1 LPGFVTSSTL
11 AQTYNANVPYLG
23 YSSIVMGQNEA
34 NGSYNSLQL
43 SFRGTTMSGDL
54 TYQVGYTYSQSYDSF
69 NVFASGGD
77 LYPVSDPYVGWK
89 YDYGPSAFD
98 IRNSFFTNFVYEI
111 PFLKHSS
118 IRWLK
123 TALGGWEISGIVS
136 ATSGAP
142 LSIGLAGQ
150 NVATVIPM
158 TLNRPNISGHM
169 SNPHTVNEWF
179 DTSVFSNPAPGTW
192 GNTPANN
199 VSGPGHDNWN
209 LSFFKNFVF
218 SEERR
223 TNLQFRAEFFNV
235 WNHTQWIGDTQ
246 NGGIST
252 NYGAGNFGAVTSA
265 ADPRTIQLALKFSF

>member
-1 LPGFVTSSTL
+1 
-11 AQTYNANVPYLG
+11 VPYLG
-23 YSSIVMGQNEA
+23 YSSITMGQNEA

-43 SFRGTTMSGDL
+43 SLHGTALKGDL
-54 TYQVGYTYSQSYDSF
+54 TYQIAYTYSQSYDSF
-69 NVFASGGD
+69 NSFSNGGD
-77 LYPVSDPYVGWK
+77 LSPVYDPYLGWK

-98 IRNSFFTNFVYEI
+98 IRNTFFTDFVYQL

-118 IRWLK
+118 SHWLK
-123 TALGGWEISGIVS
+123 PALGGWEISGIVS

-142 LSIGLAGQ
+142 LNIGLAGQ

-158 TLNRPNISGHM
+158 TQNRPNVSGHM

-179 DTSVFSNPAPGTW
+179 DTSVFSMPAPGTW
-192 GNTPANN
+192 GNTPADY

-209 LSFFKNFVF
+209 LSVFKNFAF
-218 SEERR
+218 SEQRPV
-223 TNLQFRAEFFNV
+223 NLQLRAEFFNV

-252 NYGAGNFGAVTSA
+252 NYGASNFGAVTSA
-265 ADPRTIQLALKFSF
+265 ADSRTIQLALKFSF